1 MDKTKTKKNVPLMC
15 VAVVLSVALCVAL
28 AVGLSTRTCAVT
40 FRQEGQPDIVRIV
53 PRGGRLKDVP
63 EIEQV
68 PGYTTVWNVDDFSCV
83 KEDLL
88 VETVTSP
95 NQYTIFYDTGKE
107 EAVIETTTQEVTYGT
122 SYTLARPTC
131 EGYTFGNWVIQYST
145 TEVRDGVYEF
155 TSDLPLSAV
164 WIPHEFTITYET
176 GKPEAQIAQ
185 EKQQAL
191 YGEPCVL
198 ETPVCEGFAFTGWQ
212 IKGTETILE
221 NGDPYPIV
229 GDITLVAQWEPDGAS
244 GYWLTDFESSG
255 GAWNLYTVTFR
266 QEGRKDIVRTVYQG
280 GAVKDVPKVT
290 PVPGYNVMWSV
301 KDLSKI
307 TSDLVVVAV
316 KIPCKYT
323 ITYDTVYAQ
332 AQIARTQQQ
341 AIYGDACPLETPT
354 CEGYTFKGWR
364 IQGTDTMMA
373 SGARYTRTGS
383 VTLEAVWEK
392 KVDSSYWITDFESD
406 GSADPNTYTVT
417 FRQEGKQDIV
427 RTVTEGQALKNVPK
441 VAPVPG
447 YSVMWSV
454 KDFGNITSDLL
465 VVAVK
470 TPGKYTI
477 TYETGHAEAEIAR
490 TQQQV
495 TYGEA
500 YTLETAKC
508 EGFRFKGWKIKGTQ
522 TMFASSGQ
530 YRQTG
535 SITLEAVWDK
545 DVTSQL
551 WITDFEF
558 DPNAR
563 NTYTVTF
570 RQTGYPDVTR
580 TVTEGEALTDIPDPK
595 PVEGYTVIWSVGDF
609 SSVSRDLTVTAVQLL
624 GKYTITYETG
634 HANAQIS
641 QTQQRVTYGEAY
653 TLATPECEG
662 YTFQNWKIK
671 DTGEIFESGDAY
683 RRGSDVTL
691 TAVWKPNEYTI
702 TYDPVNNRAEM
713 AQKLQT
719 VRFGEAYTLLRPTC
733 DGYTFKQWQIKETG
747 EAFDSG
753 SGYPYAGNITLVARW
768 EKDPNSSYWLTD
780 FEADDS
786 LVGKKYTITYDKVY
800 AHAKLEQ
807 KELRVATGE
816 AYTLA
821 TPECDGY
828 TFKGWKLEGTETVF
842 TDGDEYPYSYGI
854 TLVAVWEK
862 KPTSSY
868 WITDFEYDV
877 Q

>member
-406 GSADPNTYTVT
+406 GSADPN
-417 FRQEGKQDIV
+417 RAAASQHHPD
-427 RTVTEGQALKNVPK
+427 RT
-441 VAPVPG
+441 
-447 YSVMWSV
+447 
-454 KDFGNITSDLL
+454 
-465 VVAVK
+465 
-470 TPGKYTI
+470 
-477 TYETGHAEAEIAR
+477 
-490 TQQQV
+490 
-495 TYGEA
+495 
-500 YTLETAKC
+500 
-508 EGFRFKGWKIKGTQ
+508 
-522 TMFASSGQ
+522 
-530 YRQTG
+530 
-535 SITLEAVWDK
+535 
-545 DVTSQL
+545 
-551 WITDFEF
+551 
-558 DPNAR
+558 
-563 NTYTVTF
+563 
-570 RQTGYPDVTR
+570 
-580 TVTEGEALTDIPDPK
+580 
-595 PVEGYTVIWSVGDF
+595 
-609 SSVSRDLTVTAVQLL
+609 
-624 GKYTITYETG
+624 
-634 HANAQIS
+634 
-641 QTQQRVTYGEAY
+641 
-653 TLATPECEG
+653 
-662 YTFQNWKIK
+662 
-671 DTGEIFESGDAY
+671 
-683 RRGSDVTL
+683 
-691 TAVWKPNEYTI
+691 
-702 TYDPVNNRAEM
+702 
-713 AQKLQT
+713 
-719 VRFGEAYTLLRPTC
+719 
-733 DGYTFKQWQIKETG
+733 
-747 EAFDSG
+747 
-753 SGYPYAGNITLVARW
+753 
-768 EKDPNSSYWLTD
+768 
-780 FEADDS
+780 
-786 LVGKKYTITYDKVY
+786 
-800 AHAKLEQ
+800 
-807 KELRVATGE
+807 
-816 AYTLA
+816 
-821 TPECDGY
+821 
-828 TFKGWKLEGTETVF
+828 
-842 TDGDEYPYSYGI
+842 
-854 TLVAVWEK
+854 
-862 KPTSSY
+862 
-868 WITDFEYDV
+868 
-877 Q
+877 

>member
-341 AIYGDACPLETPT
+341 
-354 CEGYTFKGWR
+354 
-364 IQGTDTMMA
+364 
-373 SGARYTRTGS
+373 
-383 VTLEAVWEK
+383 
-392 KVDSSYWITDFESD
+392 
-406 GSADPNTYTVT
+406 
-417 FRQEGKQDIV
+417 
-427 RTVTEGQALKNVPK
+427 
-441 VAPVPG
+441 
-447 YSVMWSV
+447 
-454 KDFGNITSDLL
+454 
-465 VVAVK
+465 
-470 TPGKYTI
+470 
-477 TYETGHAEAEIAR
+477 
-490 TQQQV
+490 V

-580 TVTEGEALTDIPDPK
+580 TVTEGEALTEIPDPK